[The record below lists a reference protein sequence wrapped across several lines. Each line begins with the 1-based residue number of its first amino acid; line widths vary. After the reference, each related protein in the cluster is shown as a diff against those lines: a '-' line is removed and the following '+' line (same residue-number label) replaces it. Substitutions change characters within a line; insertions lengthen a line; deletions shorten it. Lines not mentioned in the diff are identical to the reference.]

1 MPLKHRKGRL
11 TLPQAKNPAPGMPDH
26 AGRLEYQL
34 LHHRLDAPALGAVAH
49 RRIGLVQSVLSNQTQ
64 QVHRHCG
71 LACVG
76 KCDLRWIWG
85 AAIETLILVATP
97 ASLAVL
103 ALLWKNPAVL
113 RLLNVQL
120 RKN

>member
-1 MPLKHRKGRL
+1 MRAALNINSCITGLMRL
-11 TLPQAKNPAPGMPDH
+11 
-26 AGRLEYQL
+26 RL
-34 LHHRLDAPALGAVAH
+34 ALW
-49 RRIGLVQSVLSNQTQ
+49 RIGLVQSVLSNQTQ
-64 QVHRHCG
+64 QGHRHCG

-76 KCDLRWIWG
+76 KCDLRWIWSAAVMLAMTALVIWMPNVSGMG
-85 AAIETLILVATP
+85 AAIATLILVATP

-103 ALLWKNPAVL
+103 AFLWKNPAVL

>member
-1 MPLKHRKGRL
+1 MR
-11 TLPQAKNPAPGMPDH
+11 AAF
-26 AGRLEYQL
+26 EYQF
-34 LHHRLDAPALGAVAH
+34 LHHRLDAPALGAVAP

-64 QVHRHCG
+64 QVPRHCA

-85 AAIETLILVATP
+85 AAVMLTMIALVIWMANVSAMGAAIAMLILVATP
-97 ASLAVL
+97 ASVTVL
-103 ALLWKNPAVL
+103 ALLWKNPSVL